1 MIIKKEWKEILKN
14 MLANVNDEYDKTEGG
29 LFYDNLAPVSI
40 EIEEIR
46 KSLEYIFLNSFAE
59 TAEGE
64 YLDNICKE
72 VGVFRRKAT
81 KSKGTVIIKG
91 VPETVIEINTK
102 VASDTYIY
110 LTTQEKTISAAGSVE
125 VPIESEKYGK
135 IYNIPKGTITN
146 FPVTIPGLNE
156 VNNLVETVD
165 GYNGETDDELRERY
179 YFKVREPVTSGNI
192 YHYKKWAMEVEGVG
206 GVKVFPLW
214 AGNGTV
220 KVVVVNSAIE
230 EADEALLKRVR
241 DYLEEVR
248 PIGATVTVKSAV
260 SKEINVSGTIK
271 ISKNIDFEKVKA
283 EFEENVNEYFKRVGF
298 KQNYVSYAQVGN
310 MLLKIDGVNDY
321 NDFKMNNNTVNITLE
336 EEEIPKLKL
345 ITLTK
350 EVM

>member
-14 MLANVNDEYDKTEGG
+14 MLANINDEYDKTEGG

-46 KSLEYIFLNSFAE
+46 KTLEYIFLNSFAE

-91 VPETVIEINTK
+91 VPGTVIEINTK

-110 LTTQEKTISAAGSVE
+110 LTTQEKTISATGSIE

-156 VNNLVETVD
+156 VINNSETVD
-165 GYNGETDDELRERY
+165 GYDGETDDELR
-179 YFKVREPVTSGNI
+179 
-192 YHYKKWAMEVEGVG
+192 
-206 GVKVFPLW
+206 
-214 AGNGTV
+214 
-220 KVVVVNSAIE
+220 
-230 EADEALLKRVR
+230 
-241 DYLEEVR
+241 
-248 PIGATVTVKSAV
+248 
-260 SKEINVSGTIK
+260 
-271 ISKNIDFEKVKA
+271 
-283 EFEENVNEYFKRVGF
+283 
-298 KQNYVSYAQVGN
+298 
-310 MLLKIDGVNDY
+310 
-321 NDFKMNNNTVNITLE
+321 
-336 EEEIPKLKL
+336 
-345 ITLTK
+345 
-350 EVM
+350 